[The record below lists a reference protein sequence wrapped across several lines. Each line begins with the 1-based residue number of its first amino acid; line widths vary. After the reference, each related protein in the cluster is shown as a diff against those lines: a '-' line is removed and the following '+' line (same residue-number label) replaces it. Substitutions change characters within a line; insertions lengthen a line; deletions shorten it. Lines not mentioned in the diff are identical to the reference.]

1 MFDLFKFKD
10 LKQLNFEN
18 NTIQKQNNK
27 KSQQL
32 LIENIEVGFCRFVK
46 SRKQTQYKQIHQLVN
61 ANPQS
66 KPFFISI
73 VYI

>member
-10 LKQLNFEN
+10 LKQPNFEN

-32 LIENIEVGFCRFVK
+32 LIENIEVGFCRSCQEQKTNTIQANTSK
-46 SRKQTQYKQIHQLVN
+46 SKR
-61 ANPQS
+61 
-66 KPFFISI
+66 
-73 VYI
+73 